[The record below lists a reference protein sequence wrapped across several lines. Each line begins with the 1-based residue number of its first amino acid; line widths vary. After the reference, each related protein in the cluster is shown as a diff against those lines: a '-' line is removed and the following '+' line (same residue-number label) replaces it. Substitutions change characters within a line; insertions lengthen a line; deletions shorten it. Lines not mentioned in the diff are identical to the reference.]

1 MPRNDQAVRQ
11 LLVLKRLESARHGLT
26 LAQLD
31 EGLDPSA
38 TRHLRT
44 LRRDL
49 ESIESAG

>member
-1 MPRNDQAVRQ
+1 MSRNDQAVRQ

-26 LAQLD
+26 LAQLTD
-31 EGLDPSA
+31 GLAVSA
-38 TRHLRT
+38 PCQLRT